1 MIFETHAHYDGEE
14 FDSDRVELLLA
25 LQKEGVDKIIN
36 VGASIEGSIRSVELA
51 EQYPFIYASVGV
63 HPDDVATMT
72 EDDIETL
79 RKLSANEKVIAIG
92 EIGPDYYYDY
102 SDEEK
107 AKQLYWYRRQLDLA
121 LEVDLPVII
130 HSRDAAKDTFE
141 IMLEYA
147 DKGLKGVL
155 HCYGYSAEQAKQYVK
170 MGYYIGIG
178 GALTFKN
185 AVKKVEV
192 VRDIPLTSI
201 LLETDAPYMA
211 PVPVRGTRNQS
222 ANLKYVAEKIAEI
235 KGITPEEVER
245 VTYDNA
251 MKLFNL

>member
-92 EIGPDYYYDY
+92 EIV
-102 SDEEK
+102 
-107 AKQLYWYRRQLDLA
+107 AK
-121 LEVDLPVII
+121 
-130 HSRDAAKDTFE
+130 
-141 IMLEYA
+141 
-147 DKGLKGVL
+147 
-155 HCYGYSAEQAKQYVK
+155 
-170 MGYYIGIG
+170 
-178 GALTFKN
+178 
-185 AVKKVEV
+185 
-192 VRDIPLTSI
+192 
-201 LLETDAPYMA
+201 
-211 PVPVRGTRNQS
+211 
-222 ANLKYVAEKIAEI
+222 
-235 KGITPEEVER
+235 
-245 VTYDNA
+245 
-251 MKLFNL
+251 